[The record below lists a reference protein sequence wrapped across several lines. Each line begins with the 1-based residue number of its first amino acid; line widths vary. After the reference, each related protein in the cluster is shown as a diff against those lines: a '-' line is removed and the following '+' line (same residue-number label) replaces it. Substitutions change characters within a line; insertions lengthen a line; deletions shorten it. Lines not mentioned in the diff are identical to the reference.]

1 VAYVVLRTAEG
12 VGDLQ
17 SAQSV
22 EESAARI
29 GRALEQGLVRTKR
42 PVALHVVQDLPTGA
56 TGKIRRR
63 SLDAADVPVLAS
75 FEFG

>member
-1 VAYVVLRTAEG
+1 
-12 VGDLQ
+12 
-17 SAQSV
+17 
-22 EESAARI
+22 
-29 GRALEQGLVRTKR
+29 
-42 PVALHVVQDLPTGA
+42 VQDLPTGA